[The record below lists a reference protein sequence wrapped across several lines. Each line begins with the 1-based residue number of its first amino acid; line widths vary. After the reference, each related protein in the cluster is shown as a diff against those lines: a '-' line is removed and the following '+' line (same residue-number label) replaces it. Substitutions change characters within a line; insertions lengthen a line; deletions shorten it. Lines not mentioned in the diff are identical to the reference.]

1 MDDDLFNI
9 LKKVAQNQ
17 GPPYK
22 SIKLIDDTLIVVLND
37 GQIVTKYNATE
48 EDYYLVLEA
57 KTKVEIKNK
66 IAEEKYDSSF
76 TPEYIIGAD
85 PNGFSTNPAIIK
97 KTIKNRINKIN

>member
-48 EDYYLVLEA
+48 EDYYIVLEA
-57 KTKVEIKNK
+57 KTKIEIKNK
-66 IAEEKYDSSF
+66 IAEENK
-76 TPEYIIGAD
+76 EE
-85 PNGFSTNPAIIK
+85 FSDVVEMGNQWSPLPRPAFIN